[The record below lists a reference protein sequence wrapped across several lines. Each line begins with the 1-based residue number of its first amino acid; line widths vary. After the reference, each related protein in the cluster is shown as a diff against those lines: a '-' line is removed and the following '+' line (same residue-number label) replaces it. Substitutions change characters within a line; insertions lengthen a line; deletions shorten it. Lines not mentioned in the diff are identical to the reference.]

1 MSISPAQMILQVAS
15 AESFAPRGRSAQS
28 SGPAAVSR
36 TRATGAS
43 SAPAPAVSPTPQ
55 LSTDMKVDGQHQVYY
70 EFVDDGT
77 GNVLFEIP
85 PEALREIGESL
96 NVPLVGDANVPTI
109 DVKS

>member
-1 MSISPAQMILQVAS
+1 
-15 AESFAPRGRSAQS
+15 
-28 SGPAAVSR
+28 
-36 TRATGAS
+36 
-43 SAPAPAVSPTPQ
+43 
-55 LSTDMKVDGQHQVYY
+55 MKVDGQHQVYY